1 MPVSSATMSRTD
13 GGRTRTA
20 HRAGAEQK
28 AALAVRRCRHP
39 IPIFSRDAMQYE
51 CSEARGG
58 RRERKGGLYTTRE
71 TPLARSRRKVSN
83 TIRQCHFHIE
93 AKRAMVKCSLGPCHP
108 PSKAKASAEE
118 LVHFKALHPL
128 GYPTYVAMSKS
139 GGVTIPRSSLF

>member
-39 IPIFSRDAMQYE
+39 IPIFSRDAMQCE
-51 CSEARGG
+51 CSEARG
-58 RRERKGGLYTTRE
+58 RRERKGGGYTTRE
-71 TPLARSRRKVSN
+71 TLLARSRRKVSN

-93 AKRAMVKCSLGPCHP
+93 AKRAMVKCSLSPCHP
-108 PSKAKASAEE
+108 PSKAKASAEG
-118 LVHFKALHPL
+118 LVRFNALHPPR
-128 GYPTYVAMSKS
+128 YPTYVATSKS
-139 GGVTIPRSSLF
+139 GGVTTPRSSLF